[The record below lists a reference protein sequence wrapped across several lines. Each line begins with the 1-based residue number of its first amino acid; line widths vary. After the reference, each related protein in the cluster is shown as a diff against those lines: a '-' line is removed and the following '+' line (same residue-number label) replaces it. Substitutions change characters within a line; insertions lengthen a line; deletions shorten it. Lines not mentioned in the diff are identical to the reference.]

1 MQAYRN
7 CPYPT
12 SGPGAPPATAQC
24 LSRVQLNISCKNLI
38 DKDVMS
44 KSDPLVVVMMLRHN
58 NWEEVGRTERLENTL
73 NPNFSTTIVVDY
85 FFEELQKLK
94 FMVYDIDSASG
105 SLKNADFLGEMQCTL
120 GQLVSSATYTH
131 NLKIP
136 SGKPAGNMTVTTEEV
151 AGTNDEVQMVFRAQK
166 LDNKDFFGKSDPYL
180 EFSRA
185 KEDGSFVVVHRTE
198 VVSNNLNPKWKP
210 IHISSQQLCNGDYDR
225 VLKVNCYDWDDDGS
239 HDLIGTFTTTL
250 RELSTCQQGGAEL
263 QWPCIN
269 EKKRK
274 KKKNYKNSG
283 VIFLS
288 SCQVVRVA
296 SFLDFIQGGC
306 QINFTVGIDFTGSN
320 GNPASP
326 TSLHYINPYAPNE
339 YCQALTAVG
348 EIIQD
353 YDSDKLFPA
362 FGFGAKVPPNNMVSH
377 QFALN
382 FNHTNPFCAGLQ
394 GLIEAYQQCVR
405 QVTLYGP
412 TNIAPIISNVAMY
425 AQAAAQQP
433 YASNYYIL
441 LILTDGVISDM
452 DQTKRAIVQASGL
465 PMSIII
471 VGVGSAD
478 FEMMEELDADDGLLR
493 SEGSTAQRDIVQFV
507 PFRKFKNLS
516 SAALAKEVLAE
527 VPGQVTGYYK
537 MRNISPGGQPTA
549 PPRC

>member
-1 MQAYRN
+1 
-7 CPYPT
+7 
-12 SGPGAPPATAQC
+12 
-24 LSRVQLNISCKNLI
+24 
-38 DKDVMS
+38 
-44 KSDPLVVVMMLRHN
+44 
-58 NWEEVGRTERLENTL
+58 
-73 NPNFSTTIVVDY
+73 
-85 FFEELQKLK
+85 
-94 FMVYDIDSASG
+94 
-105 SLKNADFLGEMQCTL
+105 
-120 GQLVSSATYTH
+120 LVSSATYTH

-166 LDNKDFFGKSDPYL
+166 LDNKDFFGKSDPYLEFSRAKEDGSFVVVHRTEVVSNNLNPKWKPIHISSQQLCNGDYDRVLKDFFGKSDPYL

-353 YDSDKLFPA
+353 YD
-362 FGFGAKVPPNNMVSH
+362 
-377 QFALN
+377 
-382 FNHTNPFCAGLQ
+382 
-394 GLIEAYQQCVR
+394 R
-405 QVTLYGP
+405 
-412 TNIAPIISNVAMY
+412 
-425 AQAAAQQP
+425 
-433 YASNYYIL
+433 
-441 LILTDGVISDM
+441 
-452 DQTKRAIVQASGL
+452 
-465 PMSIII
+465 
-471 VGVGSAD
+471 
-478 FEMMEELDADDGLLR
+478 
-493 SEGSTAQRDIVQFV
+493 
-507 PFRKFKNLS
+507 
-516 SAALAKEVLAE
+516 
-527 VPGQVTGYYK
+527 
-537 MRNISPGGQPTA
+537 
-549 PPRC
+549 